1 MKDIEKY
8 GNEVNAAYGN
18 NTGASSLNTLNQ
30 QPINNFVKD
39 KSKIDYINNMLS
51 ANTML
56 GEHISKVIE
65 DSIAADPSKT
75 RINLGLINF
84 NDFDDT
90 NSSPFDID
98 LQLYYDVKTK
108 QYYTNK

>member
-1 MKDIEKY
+1 MKDFELY
-8 GNEVNAAYGN
+8 GNEVNAAYGD
-18 NTGASSLNTLNQ
+18 NTNTSTLDDLNQ

-39 KSKIDYINNMLS
+39 KNKIDYINTMLS
-51 ANTML
+51 ADTML
-56 GEHISKVIE
+56 GEHVSQMVE
-65 DSIAADPSKT
+65 NSIAADPSKT

-84 NDFDDT
+84 NDFDET

-98 LQLYYDVKTK
+98 VQLYYDLNTK